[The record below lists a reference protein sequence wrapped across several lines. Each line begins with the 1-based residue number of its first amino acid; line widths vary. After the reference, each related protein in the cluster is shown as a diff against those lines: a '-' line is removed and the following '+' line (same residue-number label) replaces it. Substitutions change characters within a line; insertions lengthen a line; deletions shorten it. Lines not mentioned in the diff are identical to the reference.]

1 MTHSAD
7 SDLPPWQR
15 TSDEAEP
22 AAPSAGSSP
31 DHSQDSGTE
40 GPNLENLA
48 SIQAQAPA
56 ASQASEDELSGLEQL
71 FYKDDFF
78 RTVLIGCAGGFGLST
93 LVILISLELT
103 TLRAAM
109 SEQLGLWWFLVP
121 AFTVVGFSAW
131 TFMLIRVRRHRYTKL
146 LRKEAF
152 ENHRSGSS
160 EDGPS
165 RDAQEEAE
173 HDPSQDDWL

>member
-1 MTHSAD
+1 MMHSAD
-7 SDLPPWQR
+7 SQLPPWER
-15 TSDEAEP
+15 TTDQSEGAGQATRPVRTDGSATGPDE
-22 AAPSAGSSP
+22 
-31 DHSQDSGTE
+31 
-40 GPNLENLA
+40 PNLDNLA
-48 SIQAQAPA
+48 SIQQQAPA
-56 ASQASEDELSGLEQL
+56 ISEREDELSGLEQI

-121 AFTVVGFSAW
+121 SFTVVAFTAW
-131 TFMLIRVRRHRYTKL
+131 TFMLIRVRRYRYTKM

-152 ENHRSGSS
+152 EKHRGDTTG
-160 EDGPS
+160 EDPPDGP
-165 RDAQEEAE
+165 RAEAD